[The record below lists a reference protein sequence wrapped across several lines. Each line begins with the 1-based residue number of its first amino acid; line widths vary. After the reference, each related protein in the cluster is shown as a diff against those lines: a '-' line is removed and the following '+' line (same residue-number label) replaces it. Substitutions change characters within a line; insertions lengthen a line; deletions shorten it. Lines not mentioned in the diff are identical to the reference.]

1 MKVMYVVE
9 AETIEESYTLN
20 TLDMALGIIGGFS
33 ALVWSIFGLSMADYQ
48 RFKMESSYIRKFFSI
63 EPKAIGQENDAAWA
77 GGETVQNPVRQKMV
91 EDLCK
96 RVSYD
101 YEYW

>member
-1 MKVMYVVE
+1 MV
-9 AETIEESYTLN
+9 
-20 TLDMALGIIGGFS
+20 LGIIGGFS

-63 EPKAIGQENDAAWA
+63 EPAAINQQNNAPWTSAD
-77 GGETVQNPVRQKMV
+77 TVPSPERQKVV

-101 YEYW
+101 YQYW